1 MIKPPPHLNKVNLPP
16 SFSRLMV
23 PTLLKA
29 PMFIK
34 VAVALIVLLAPIVIM
49 DYRDALAKWWVRF
62 RQRRNNSK
70 TRA

>member
-1 MIKPPPHLNKVNLPP
+1 MIKPPPHFNKVNLPP

-62 RQRRNNSK
+62 KQRRNNSK

>member
-1 MIKPPPHLNKVNLPP
+1 MIKSPPHFNKINLPP
-16 SFSRLMV
+16 GFSRLMV
-23 PTLLKA
+23 PTLLKV

-49 DYRDALAKWWVRF
+49 DYRDTLAKWWVRF
-62 RQRRNNSK
+62 RQRRNGNK

>member
-1 MIKPPPHLNKVNLPP
+1 
-16 SFSRLMV
+16 MV
-23 PTLLKA
+23 PTLLKV

-62 RQRRNNSK
+62 RQRRNGNK
-70 TRA
+70 TRT

>member
-1 MIKPPPHLNKVNLPP
+1 MIKSPPHLNKVNLPP

-34 VAVALIVLLAPIVIM
+34 MAVALIVLLAPIVIM

-62 RQRRNNSK
+62 KQRRNNSK

>member
-29 PMFIK
+29 PIFIK

>member
-1 MIKPPPHLNKVNLPP
+1 
-16 SFSRLMV
+16 MV

-29 PMFIK
+29 PIFIK

-62 RQRRNNSK
+62 KQRRNNSK

>member
-1 MIKPPPHLNKVNLPP
+1 
-16 SFSRLMV
+16 MV
-23 PTLLKA
+23 PTLLKV

-62 RQRRNNSK
+62 RQRRGNRRS
-70 TRA
+70 RA

>member
-1 MIKPPPHLNKVNLPP
+1 MIKSPPHLNKVNLPP
-16 SFSRLMV
+16 GFSRLMV

-62 RQRRNNSK
+62 KQRRNNSK